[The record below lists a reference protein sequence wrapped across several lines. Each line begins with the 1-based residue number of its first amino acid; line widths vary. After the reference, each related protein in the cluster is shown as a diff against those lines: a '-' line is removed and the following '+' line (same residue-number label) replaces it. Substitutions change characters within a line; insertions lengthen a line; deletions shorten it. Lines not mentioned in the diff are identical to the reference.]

1 MTTVKT
7 TLYIHKRIVPAQ
19 YVWEDEIEIRP
30 FDMTDMEHYRGEF
43 VLIGTHDVD
52 VPIPDVDVTAQAI
65 DKLDEEA
72 ERIMQEARE
81 RVAELHE
88 RIAKLR
94 CLEHLE
100 EGEE

>member
-1 MTTVKT
+1 MTTIKT
-7 TLYIHKRIVPAQ
+7 TLYIHKRIVPSD
-19 YVWEDEIEIRP
+19 WEEEIQIWPQDISEYP
-30 FDMTDMEHYRGEF
+30 HNRGKL
-43 VLIGTHDVD
+43 VVIGTHEVE
-52 VPIPDVDVTAQAI
+52 VPMPDVDVTAQAI
-65 DKLDEEA
+65 DALDEEA

-94 CLEHLE
+94 CLEHQV

>member
-7 TLYIHKRIVPAQ
+7 TLYIHNRIVPAQ
-19 YVWEDEIEIRP
+19 YVWEDEIEIRT

-43 VLIGTHDVD
+43 VLIGTHDVE

-65 DKLDEEA
+65 DAL
-72 ERIMQEARE
+72 ERKADDVMAEARA

-94 CLEHLE
+94 CLEHL
-100 EGEE
+100 GEVGE

>member
-1 MTTVKT
+1 MTTQKV
-7 TLYIHKRIVPAQ
+7 TLYIHKRIMPAQ
-19 YVWEDEIEIRP
+19 YEWEEEIVIRP
-30 FDMTDMEHYRGEF
+30 FDMTGMESYKGEF

-72 ERIMQEARE
+72 DRIMQEARE

-94 CLEHLE
+94 CLEHKV
-100 EGEE
+100 